1 MRRTF
6 AFAAATLL
14 AAGAVAAATE
24 PWTAAGSPPS
34 VPVERQSTVWHEDPN
49 AAWREAFAADKP
61 MFLVVSSRK
70 CPACDTLKAGV
81 LASPEFRGW
90 VESRF
95 VPAVI
100 LAEDH
105 PHVVAKL
112 GVRGYPTTV
121 VVAPKLGVVHS
132 ALGVFNAS
140 DFQQKLALAEAS
152 AGTTAR

>member
-1 MRRTF
+1 MRRIF
-6 AFAAATLL
+6 ALGTAALL
-14 AAGAVAAATE
+14 FAGAVAAAAE
-24 PWTAAGSPPS
+24 PTVGLPPTAPAAP
-34 VPVERQSTVWHEDPN
+34 QATVWHDDPN

-61 MFLVVSSRK
+61 MFLIVSSK
-70 CPACDTLKAGV
+70 QCPACDKLKANI

-100 LAEDH
+100 LAEEH

-112 GVRGYPTTV
+112 AVRGYPTTV

-132 ALGVFNAS
+132 ALGVFNQG
-140 DFQQKLALAEAS
+140 DFQQKFTVAEA
-152 AGTTAR
+152 AAQNAAR

>member
-1 MRRTF
+1 MRRTI
-6 AFAAATLL
+6 ALGTATLL
-14 AAGAVAAATE
+14 IAGAVAAAYE
-24 PWTAAGSPPS
+24 PTVRPVGSAPL
-34 VPVERQSTVWHEDPN
+34 ERQATVWHEDPN

-61 MFLVVSSRK
+61 MFLVVSSK
-70 CPACDTLKAGV
+70 QCPACDKLKAGV

-132 ALGVFNAS
+132 ALGVFNPG
-140 DFQQKLALAEAS
+140 DFQQKLSLAEAS
-152 AGTTAR
+152 AQNAAR